1 MPLLVRPI
9 FALLGVASALC
20 AASFVHPRVP
30 GSLNAAQAVARILVP
45 PPQELFR
52 KPNLRVLVVGL
63 DYDYNARDLETSA
76 HSRSDVIM
84 AVNVDLAQRR
94 VAELSVPRD
103 MVATMPDGRVAK
115 INQAQSDGGVGES
128 QAVVSRWLGI
138 PAFDRYVVL
147 RIDTLKNLIDAL
159 GGVTVNVQNAASLRH
174 LGANGPLDYD
184 DNWGHLH
191 VHLQPGVQHLDGN
204 RAVGYARFRHDW
216 CSDPCRIMRQQQVIH
231 AVAQEVATNQLSTL
245 LHVRELLGVLQRDVQ
260 TDLTPREELSL
271 AIAFAH
277 LKAADVSTAQVP
289 FTTSVSLPGEGDAIV
304 PDETEKRRL
313 VGAMFGPSTAR

>member
-1 MPLLVRPI
+1 
-9 FALLGVASALC
+9 
-20 AASFVHPRVP
+20 
-30 GSLNAAQAVARILVP
+30 
-45 PPQELFR
+45 
-52 KPNLRVLVVGL
+52 
-63 DYDYNARDLETSA
+63 
-76 HSRSDVIM
+76 
-84 AVNVDLAQRR
+84 
-94 VAELSVPRD
+94 
-103 MVATMPDGRVAK
+103 
-115 INQAQSDGGVGES
+115 
-128 QAVVSRWLGI
+128 
-138 PAFDRYVVL
+138 L

-174 LGANGPLDYD
+174 LGAN
-184 DNWGHLH
+184 
-191 VHLQPGVQHLDGN
+191 
-204 RAVGYARFRHDW
+204 W